1 MLPAI
6 PRPSAKIPANTR
18 TAGTRMIKDLEEHAR
33 KTKRTK
39 FDVEQQIMG
48 TRQPKKGHTPQL
60 YRTPLFDELAWR

>member
-60 YRTPLFDELAWR
+60 YL